1 MKATNMIPDHP
12 EVKTNPLPTLLSSEA
27 EPAATIRTCLELDR
41 AVHKIEL
48 QCASK
53 RPIVV
58 SLYAYG
64 HHVEMGLGLSDS
76 FVSIQRCEPS
86 LGPRVITVGDVPPE
100 CGAVFFLPRG
110 GGTEVPAR
118 NLVPASTAR
127 EVFRHFFNTGVAST
141 IVSWEAP

>member
-1 MKATNMIPDHP
+1 MIPAQPD
-12 EVKTNPLPTLLSSEA
+12 VKTSPLPTLVSSEA
-27 EPAATIRTCLELDR
+27 EPATTIRTCLELDR
-41 AVHKIEL
+41 ALHKIEL

-53 RPIVV
+53 RPVIV
-58 SLYAYG
+58 SLYAYS

-86 LGPRVITVGDVPPE
+86 VGPRLITVGEVPPE
-100 CGAVFFLPRG
+100 CGAVFSLLRG

-127 EVFRHFFNTGVAST
+127 AVFRQFFNTGVAST
-141 IVSWEAP
+141 DVGWEAP